1 MNENIICYQ
10 GLSFQI
16 WVDNKKILNERKIKI
31 QTICRV
37 PGGWHSAKDALPS
50 AEHRH
55 SAKFTLCR
63 VPPFQHS
70 AKDNGRQA
78 PWRPA
83 HDGHACWARDL
94 SLPSAR
100 LPALDKG
107 SVCRVPFFADGQH
120 SAKCGHVVCH
130 MFAECPRSGTQQR
143 SSLPSARDLA
153 LGNPVDTRHLCVF
166 R

>member
-1 MNENIICYQ
+1 M
-10 GLSFQI
+10 
-16 WVDNKKILNERKIKI
+16 NERKIKL

-37 PGGWHSAKDALPS
+37 PSDGTRR
-50 AEHRH
+50 ER
-55 SAKFTLCR
+55 LCR
-63 VPPFQHS
+63 VTNTDTQRSLHFAECHLCSTRQRITAVRHP
-70 AKDNGRQA
+70 DGRRTA
-78 PWRPA
+78 
-83 HDGHACWARDL
+83 GACWARDL

-120 SAKCGHVVCH
+120 SAKCGHAVCH
-130 MFAECPRSGTQQR
+130 MFAECPRSGTRQR

-153 LGNPVDTRHLCVF
+153 LDKPVDTRYLCVF